1 MISVRPVGERWSVG
15 VIFLRFAV
23 IVFCGILGSVATRA
37 QEPVVPP
44 SIAKQPPAVSS
55 IGSISGSVVDV
66 DGALVAGAHVTL
78 TSEGSAAQRLAVVDS
93 QGHFSFD
100 GVPPGKFDLTITADG
115 MASASASG
123 VLHAGEHF
131 EVPQI
136 TLRVATA
143 NTDVE
148 VTLSRQEIAE
158 AEIKDE
164 EKQRLFGFAPNFYI
178 SYNWHAQP
186 LTPKQKWELAGKT
199 MIDPVSFAITAGFA
213 GIEQA
218 ENTFSGYGQGA
229 QGYGK
234 RYGASYANLAVGTTL
249 GGAVFPILFHQD
261 PRYFYKGTGSTRSR
275 ALYALSTAVIARGD
289 NGKWQPAYASIL
301 GDLSA
306 GAISNIYYPASDR
319 QGASLTIGNGLLGI
333 AFDGVGNLLQEFVF
347 RKASSGVPKSA
358 AKP

>member
-1 MISVRPVGERWSVG
+1 M
-15 VIFLRFAV
+15 IFLLFAV
-23 IVFCGILGSVATRA
+23 IVFGGVVGCVVARS
-37 QEPVVPP
+37 QEPAV
-44 SIAKQPPAVSS
+44 AAQHPAAQGV
-55 IGSISGSVVDV
+55 GSISGTVVDV

-78 TSEGSAAQRLAVVDS
+78 TSEGSPAQRLAVVDS
-93 QGHFSFD
+93 QGRFSFD
-100 GVPPGKFDLTITADG
+100 GVPTGKFDLTITADG
-115 MASASASG
+115 LATASASG
-123 VLHAGEHF
+123 VLRAGEHF

-148 VTLSRQEIAE
+148 VTLSRKELAE
-158 AEIKDE
+158 TEIKDE

-178 SYNWHAQP
+178 SYNWRAQP

-199 MIDPVSFAITAGFA
+199 MVDPLSFIIVGGFA

-218 ENTFSGYGQGA
+218 DNTFAGYGQGA

-249 GGAVFPILFHQD
+249 GGAVLPILFHQD
-261 PRYFYKGTGSTRSR
+261 PRYFYKGTGSKRSR

-289 NGKWQPAYASIL
+289 NGKWQPAYAGIL
-301 GDLSA
+301 GDLGA

-319 QGASLTIGNGLLGI
+319 QGASLTLENGFLSI

-347 RKASSGVPKSA
+347 RKASSGVPKSRQ
-358 AKP
+358 

>member
-1 MISVRPVGERWSVG
+1 MICVGPLGDNFCGAWS
-15 VIFLRFAV
+15 ILRLAL
-23 IVFCGILGSVATRA
+23 IVFGGFLGCVAVSA

-44 SIAKQPPAVSS
+44 SIATQPPAVSS
-55 IGSISGSVVDV
+55 IGSVSGTVVDV
-66 DGALVAGAHVTL
+66 DGALIAGAHVTL
-78 TSEGSAAQRLAVVDS
+78 TSEGSPAQRLAVVDS

-100 GVPPGKFDLTITADG
+100 GVPAGKFDLTITADG

-131 EVPQI
+131 EVPQV

-148 VTLSRQEIAE
+148 VTLSRQELAE
-158 AEIKDE
+158 TEIKGE
-164 EKQRLFGFAPNFYI
+164 EKQRLFGFAPNFYV
-178 SYNWHAQP
+178 SYDWHAQP
-186 LTPKQKWELAGKT
+186 LTPRQKWELAGKT
-199 MIDPVSFAITAGFA
+199 MIDPLSFVITGGFA
-213 GIEQA
+213 GVEQA
-218 ENTFSGYGQGA
+218 ENTFAGYGQGA
-229 QGYGK
+229 QGYAK

-249 GGAVFPILFHQD
+249 GGAVLPILFHQD
-261 PRYFYKGTGSTRSR
+261 PRYFYKGTGSKRSR

-289 NGKWQPAYASIL
+289 NGKWQPAYAGIL
-301 GDLSA
+301 GDLGA

-319 QGASLTIGNGLLGI
+319 QGASLTLGNGFLGI

-347 RKASSGVPKSA
+347 RKMSSGA